1 MNPSR
6 AVSGI
11 FLKNSTVK
19 LQKICDIQPTLPL
32 IEYDFLQKY
41 RESFAVSD
49 LGRIHAMLPLKE
61 MAREL
66 AAHFPKKASAG
77 QYDHVPSRG

>member
-1 MNPSR
+1 M
-6 AVSGI
+6 
-11 FLKNSTVK
+11 K

-32 IEYDFLQKY
+32 TEYDFLQKY
-41 RESFAVSD
+41 RESFAVSE

-66 AAHFPKKASAG
+66 AAHFPKKHPQGNTTMFPPEGEVALMFLGSLTLPKR
-77 QYDHVPSRG
+77 Y